1 MSMQVLCAA
10 WTADGQHLAL
20 GMYNGHISICDK
32 SGVEQVL
39 NSLLS
44 SSYVKKEEDDMNR
57 LICMVWFMM
66 LHNSKYS
73 SHQFITLTIH

>member
-1 MSMQVLCAA
+1 MQVLCAA

-39 NSLLS
+39 KFSLLIPN
-44 SSYVKKEEDDMNR
+44 YVKKKVDDIHTLILIVLLTILCYLRNVHNR
-57 LICMVWFMM
+57 
-66 LHNSKYS
+66 
-73 SHQFITLTIH
+73 SHQFVTG